1 MESFNNKTN
10 KLERTG
16 PNRRPPPPP
25 NNTYLQEEVQDGRL
39 LARGAWCLHG
49 DALPQTLG
57 LLLLEEHLGDV
68 LPQPLV
74 GYVHAEL
81 ECTTRQGAQ

>member
-1 MESFNNKTN
+1 MRGGTRPYSVVP
-10 KLERTG
+10 LED
-16 PNRRPPPPP
+16 
-25 NNTYLQEEVQDGRL
+25 TYLQEEVQDGRL
-39 LARGAWCLHG
+39 LAQGAWRLHG

-81 ECTTRQGAQ
+81 E